1 MNGTDLLAQ
10 FKESRSEE
18 AFRQL
23 VRRYT
28 NLFYSVAKRRI
39 ADASLA
45 QEVTQLVFIRL
56 AKAAPK
62 LRGDAELAAWL
73 HRTTVNASIDL
84 WRSESRRRAREE
96 QAVAMQAN
104 PAEDQIWTELAPH
117 LDEALD
123 ELTDADRQAILLR
136 FFDEKSMRELG
147 ALFGVSEDAAKM
159 RVSRA
164 IDRLR
169 QELSTRGIACGA
181 VALATVMTDRAV
193 EAAPAAFAA
202 ALATF
207 SFPIS
212 ASLSSGSGILAALA
226 QVSRAKLAAGIG
238 GIIVIGAASLVLLRF
253 QTGATRIV
261 RHNAAES
268 VAGNSAQS
276 EQLAGAAADAGAAD
290 AEREP
295 DPLKLLQGVAR
306 ARQRIT
312 SGSIEFQVSHDHF
325 NG

>member
-28 NLFYSVAKRRI
+28 NLVYSVSKRRI

-136 FFDEKSMRELG
+136 FFEQRDCTLG
-147 ALFGVSEDAAKM
+147 
-159 RVSRA
+159 
-164 IDRLR
+164 
-169 QELSTRGIACGA
+169 TRPS
-181 VALATVMTDRAV
+181 VALSHDGPIATPRR
-193 EAAPAAFAA
+193 F
-202 ALATF
+202 
-207 SFPIS
+207 
-212 ASLSSGSGILAALA
+212 
-226 QVSRAKLAAGIG
+226 GIG
-238 GIIVIGAASLVLLRF
+238 
-253 QTGATRIV
+253 
-261 RHNAAES
+261 AEP
-268 VAGNSAQS
+268 SA
-276 EQLAGAAADAGAAD
+276 
-290 AEREP
+290 
-295 DPLKLLQGVAR
+295 
-306 ARQRIT
+306 
-312 SGSIEFQVSHDHF
+312 
-325 NG
+325 